1 MPFAHDGPL
10 VPLDD
15 AECRQLLATA
25 RLGRLGFT
33 DGALPAIV
41 PVAVAVHDGSA
52 FIPTP
57 HGGSLVSAVR
67 GAVVALQVDSY
78 RDVIGTGW
86 TVTAVGPARVI
97 RHPDTVA
104 AIDALD
110 LFPAAGELARC
121 YVALQLILLRGW
133 RTGAP
138 GSSLRGEPAASHGT
152 RG

>member
-1 MPFAHDGPL
+1 VPFDHDGPL
-10 VPLDD
+10 VQLDD
-15 AECRQLLATA
+15 AECRRLLATA

-57 HGGSLVSAVR
+57 RDGSLMSAVR

-78 RDVIGTGW
+78 RDAIGTGW
-86 TVTAVGPARVI
+86 TVTAVGPARVL

-104 AIDALD
+104 EIDALG
-110 LFPAAGELARC
+110 LFAPDGADPRG
-121 YVALQLILLRGW
+121 YVALQLALLRGW
-133 RTGAP
+133 RTGSDP
-138 GSSLRGEPAASHGT
+138 VLHGT
-152 RG
+152 SAAAAQTTQG

>member
-10 VPLDD
+10 VELDD

-57 HGGSLVSAVR
+57 HGGSLMSAVR

-78 RDVIGTGW
+78 RDIIGTGW

-97 RHPDTVA
+97 RHPETVA

-110 LFPAAGELARC
+110 LFPAAGEIARG
-121 YVALQLILLRGW
+121 YVALQLMLLRGW
-133 RTGAP
+133 RTGTS
-138 GSSLRGEPAASHGT
+138 GSHRRGKPAASHAPQG
-152 RG
+152 